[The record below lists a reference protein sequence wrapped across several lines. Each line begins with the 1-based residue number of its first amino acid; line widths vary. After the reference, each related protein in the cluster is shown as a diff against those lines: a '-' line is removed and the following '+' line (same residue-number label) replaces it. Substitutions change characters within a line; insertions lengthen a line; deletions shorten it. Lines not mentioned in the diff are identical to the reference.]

1 MNIQREFYAA
11 GCDAVDS
18 ATFGANKI
26 VFAEYGIEE
35 RVEEINYL
43 AAKQLGEI
51 RDEFSTDSHPRYSFG
66 TMGPGTKLPS
76 LSHVDYN
83 TLVESYR
90 LQARGLI
97 TGGIDVLK
105 VETCQDLLQTKA
117 ALGAIEDVFPKE
129 NFPVL
134 TSSP

>member
-51 RDEFSTDSHPRYSFG
+51 RNEFSTDCLLYTSPSPRDGLLSR
-66 TMGPGTKLPS
+66 MPS
-76 LSHVDYN
+76 S
-83 TLVESYR
+83 
-90 LQARGLI
+90 A
-97 TGGIDVLK
+97 
-105 VETCQDLLQTKA
+105 
-117 ALGAIEDVFPKE
+117 
-129 NFPVL
+129 
-134 TSSP
+134 